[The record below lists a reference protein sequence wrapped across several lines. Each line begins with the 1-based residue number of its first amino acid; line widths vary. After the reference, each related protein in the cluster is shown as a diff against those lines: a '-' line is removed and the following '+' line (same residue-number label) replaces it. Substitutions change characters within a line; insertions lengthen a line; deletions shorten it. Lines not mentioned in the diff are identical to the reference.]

1 MNVRFFSLLMSLR
14 IKKTVIYR
22 RPCPVFYF
30 CEQQCVSPAK
40 AQPRKGPKA
49 EECPVSLQLR
59 NRVPGRLPPAVTKL
73 PPGAEGLRRVGALR
87 PRYMP
92 GCVLGAAVAFRRL
105 FLLFGAGPG
114 VSSETGASACETE
127 LEEK

>member
-1 MNVRFFSLLMSLR
+1 MGCSLPTCSVYS
-14 IKKTVIYR
+14 TGWASA
-22 RPCPVFYF
+22 RPP
-30 CEQQCVSPAK
+30 CVV
-40 AQPRKGPKA
+40 
-49 EECPVSLQLR
+49 CLQ
-59 NRVPGRLPPAVTKL
+59 PPAGTKL

-87 PRYMP
+87 PRYVP

-114 VSSETGASACETE
+114 VRSETGASACETE